1 MNPMPQLRPMSI
13 SDMLDAAFRLYRR
26 HFLTFI
32 GIVAL
37 LQVPMAILQFAA
49 QLPYLQ
55 AIQRFS
61 ARPPVV
67 APGAN
72 PLDIFPFAQLLPYY
86 MLIFGLS
93 IVQYLLVY
101 NLMTG
106 ALANA
111 ISRSYLGQPISILSS
126 YKFGLKRFM
135 ALIAASLIPFAV
147 SLIFIAI
154 IGGCAFAVFFN
165 MYTTGVQTS
174 EQPNIGLAIAA
185 GIGLFGAIVIGGFV
199 GLFFYVRLLLTTQAI
214 VLEGQGPV
222 AGLKRSWRLVGQAF
236 WRSLGIFLL
245 VYAFMYI
252 VTLVVQLP
260 LLAAGALFGM
270 MLDTS
275 GMYQGIASLVTY
287 AALILVLPL
296 QFIIFTLLYYD
307 LRIRKEGY
315 DLELKIEPGAEPLW
329 VK

>member
-1 MNPMPQLRPMSI
+1 MEPMPQLRPMSVG
-13 SDMLDAAFRLYRR
+13 DMLDAAFRLYRR

-37 LQVPMAILQFAA
+37 LQVPMAMIQFVA
-49 QLPYLQ
+49 QLPYMQ
-55 AIQRFS
+55 AVQRLT

-67 APGAN
+67 GPGAS

-86 MLIFGLS
+86 ALIVALGIF
-93 IVQYLLVY
+93 QYLLVY

-126 YKFGLKRFM
+126 YNIGTKRIM
-135 ALIAASLIPFAV
+135 ALIVASLTPLLVGLAFV
-147 SLIFIAI
+147 AI
-154 IGGCAFAVFFN
+154 IAGCAFGAF
-165 MYTTGVQTS
+165 YTLGVRTN

-185 GIGLFGAIVIGGFV
+185 VIGLIGVMVLGGFA
-199 GLFFYVRLLLTTQAI
+199 GLYFYVRLLLTTQAI
-214 VLEGQGPV
+214 VLEGQGPL
-222 AGLKRSWRLVGQAF
+222 AGLARSWRLVGQAF

-245 VYAFMYI
+245 VYAFIYI
-252 VTLVVQLP
+252 VSLVVQLP
-260 LLAAGALFGM
+260 LIVLGVFFGV
-270 MLDTS
+270 LLNNS
-275 GMYQGIASLVTY
+275 VLYQSIASLVTY
-287 AALILVLPL
+287 GVLILVLPL

-315 DLELKIEPGAEPLW
+315 DLELKLAH
-329 VK
+329 